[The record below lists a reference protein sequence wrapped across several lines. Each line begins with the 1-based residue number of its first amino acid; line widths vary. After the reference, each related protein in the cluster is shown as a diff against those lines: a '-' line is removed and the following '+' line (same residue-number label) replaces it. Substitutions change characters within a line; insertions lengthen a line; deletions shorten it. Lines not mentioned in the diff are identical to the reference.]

1 MVIDTSALIALLLG
15 EPETAKFVTS
25 ITVASRRLISAPSYV
40 ETAIVIM
47 ARSGSQAQDAL
58 DRLIACLG
66 IEVVP
71 FTQEQA
77 ALAVAA
83 YRRYGRGSGHPARL
97 NFGDCFSYALA
108 KLQGEPILFK
118 GDDFAHTDLAAAAP

>member
-15 EPETAKFVTS
+15 EPETAKFVAGIAAT
-25 ITVASRRLISAPSYV
+25 SRRLLSASSYV

-47 ARSGSQAQDAL
+47 ARLGPRGRDAL
-58 DRLIACLG
+58 DRLIARLG
-66 IEVVP
+66 IEIVP

-77 ALAVAA
+77 ALAVTA
-83 YRRYGRGSGHPARL
+83 YRRYGKGSGHPARL

-108 KLQGEPILFK
+108 KFYDEPILFK
-118 GDDFAHTDLAAAAP
+118 GDDFTHSDLAVAVS